1 MTPRHTVKAGPR
13 ILFCHDRPTSNI
25 RLRCTR
31 SFFRTCVSR
40 RTQAPSS
47 ALSSQAGRGFSKDRR
62 ILTGGRWLPGNSHP
76 SYNVENVG
84 YTILARLMRK
94 TRIESG
100 SRKPFVPAPPNEG
113 HRASTK
119 LFAELASVTSREAG
133 RAWVFAFALG
143 IIVVWAVTGPFFN
156 FSDTWQLV
164 INTGTTIVT
173 FLMVFLIQNSQNR
186 DAAAIQVKLDE
197 LIRVSK
203 GQNFSLASNISP
215 KKSWRKSEG
224 GARRPRRLRLR
235 LEARRLTAKK
245 ETHCYRNR
253 RLTNSSRSAASR
265 ESIRRGTR
273 QRFGRSANK
282 SNFARSD
289 ESPESEGLTRRPFP
303 IWKRIQT
310 IGARG

>member
-1 MTPRHTVKAGPR
+1 MAPHHTVKAGRR
-13 ILFCHDRPTSNI
+13 ILFCHDRPTSKI

-40 RTQAPSS
+40 QTQAPSS
-47 ALSSQAGRGFSKDRR
+47 ALSKPSRTRDFSKDRR
-62 ILTGGRWLPGNSHP
+62 ILTGAPWLPGNSHP
-76 SYNVENVG
+76 SYNVENVEED
-84 YTILARLMRK
+84 TPFLAQLMRK

-100 SRKPFVPAPPNEG
+100 SRPAPPNEG

-133 RAWVFAFALG
+133 RVFAFALG

-203 GQNFSLASNISP
+203 GQNFFI
-215 KKSWRKSEG
+215 G
-224 GARRPRRLRLR
+224 
-235 LEARRLTAKK
+235 LEHLT
-245 ETHCYRNR
+245 EEE
-253 RLTNSSRSAASR
+253 L
-265 ESIRRGTR
+265 EEIRRR
-273 QRFGRSANK
+273 CEEAAK
-282 SNFARSD
+282 A
-289 ESPESEGLTRRPFP
+289 EVA
-303 IWKRIQT
+303 
-310 IGARG
+310 ARGPPADGKKRNSLLLKQKTNE